1 MRSPRW
7 SPNAAGAAYLIG
19 EAAGLLEAELSAA
32 GAGVELRQCGDLERA
47 VSEAAQRARP
57 GEVVLL
63 APACA
68 SFDQYASFEAARRS
82 LPNAR
87 GRPRENEWRCGM
99 KLGRSASMT
108 FEHSMLRTATL
119 CLIAFG
125 AVMVYSSSSGT
136 TLLTEGGDSSYYL
149 KRYLVSAA
157 IGLFLLSFLTRHGLG
172 AVRRLSPVVLAVAVG
187 GLVLVLIPGFGMEVN
202 GARRWLGAGSFQ
214 LQPSEIAKL
223 ALILYAASFL
233 AANPERARS
242 LGGVKP
248 LLLVGAA
255 LAGLVVIEPD
265 LGTTIVICLALG
277 AMLVAGGMK
286 LRHLA
291 MIAGGLVVLALL
303 FALAEPYRR
312 ERLTTFLDPWADSG
326 GAGFQSVQAMI
337 AIGSGGLFGVGLG
350 ESVQKLFYLPEAH
363 TDMILAV
370 IGEELG
376 FAGIFFVLLC
386 YGMIAYAGLQ
396 AARKASDFY
405 AKLLAAG
412 ITSVILSQAM
422 VNFFAV
428 LGLLPLTG
436 VPLPFISYGNSSL
449 VVLLAA
455 MGLLCNVAQ
464 QGVTADAEAREGKS
478 KRHLRVVEDLRDR
491 GKKRGRRGSARAGG
505 RAAKAPAAIR
515 KLDNAS
521 PYARSKAVNDAKDRD
536 RSRRDRRARRAG
548 AGDRRRA
555 AG

>member
-1 MRSPRW
+1 
-7 SPNAAGAAYLIG
+7 
-19 EAAGLLEAELSAA
+19 
-32 GAGVELRQCGDLERA
+32 
-47 VSEAAQRARP
+47 
-57 GEVVLL
+57 
-63 APACA
+63 
-68 SFDQYASFEAARRS
+68 
-82 LPNAR
+82 
-87 GRPRENEWRCGM
+87 M
-99 KLGRSASMT
+99 KLGRNPSMT

-136 TLLTEGGDSSYYL
+136 SLLSEGGDSSFYL

-172 AVRRLSPVVLAVAVG
+172 AVRRLSPVVLAVAFG
-187 GLVLVLIPGFGMEVN
+187 GLLLVLIPGFGMEVN

-242 LGGVKP
+242 LGGVRP
-248 LLLVGAA
+248 LLIVGAG

-277 AMLVAGGMK
+277 AILAAGGMK
-286 LRHLA
+286 IRHLA
-291 MIAGGLVVLALL
+291 MIAGGLVLLAFV

-370 IGEELG
+370 IGEEIG
-376 FAGIFFVLLC
+376 FAGIFFVLLL

-396 AARKASDFY
+396 SARKARDYYS
-405 AKLLAAG
+405 KLLAAG
-412 ITSVILSQAM
+412 ITSVILSQAI

-464 QGVTADAEAREGKS
+464 RGVPVEAQGWRANRKER
-478 KRHLRVVEDLRDR
+478 KRHLRLVDDDRDR
-491 GKKRGRRGSARAGG
+491 GKKRGRRSPARSAG
-505 RAAKAPAAIR
+505 AKVATPMAAIR
-515 KLDNAS
+515 RLEN
-521 PYARSKAVNDAKDRD
+521 AKDRD
-536 RSRRDRRARRAG
+536 RSGRDGRARRAG
-548 AGDRRRA
+548 ARDRRRA